1 MARETYCVLYSN
13 ALCAYFVSFQRH
25 RFPQMLCDP
34 DLSKARLY
42 STPVDARRALM
53 RLSVHPVDTAQFVVR
68 RADRS

>member
-1 MARETYCVLYSN
+1 MSSKTYCVLYSS

-42 STPVDARRALM
+42 STSVDARRTLM

-68 RADRS
+68 RVDRS